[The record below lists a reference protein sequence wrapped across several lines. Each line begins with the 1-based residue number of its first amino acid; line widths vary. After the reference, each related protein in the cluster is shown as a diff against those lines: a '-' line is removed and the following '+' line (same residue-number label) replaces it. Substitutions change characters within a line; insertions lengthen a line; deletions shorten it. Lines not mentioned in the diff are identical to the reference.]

1 MSILIFTLIVDN
13 LLYALLFGGA
23 QAKVLTSSF
32 GISLFII
39 VVVVSYASALYL
51 LSRFVSPIHRLFKT
65 HSSRFNWIY
74 KTLLIS
80 QYASG
85 GIIALVILQLILT
98 SHYYVGLLIA
108 IISISF
114 TLAAIILGLLSYRF
128 LSWLES
134 SNKNITVLLYGL
146 TFAVTAI
153 GIGVIVAVNSSVIL
167 SENPSQIG
175 GLQSV
180 LKVYASS
187 SHHRTRPRVLKR

>member
-51 LSRFVSPIHRLFKT
+51 LSRFVFPIHRLFKT

-74 KTLLIS
+74 KTLLIA

-108 IISISF
+108 AISISF

-128 LSWLES
+128 LSWYKS

-153 GIGVIVAVNSSVIL
+153 GIGVTL
-167 SENPSQIG
+167 P
-175 GLQSV
+175 
-180 LKVYASS
+180 K
-187 SHHRTRPRVLKR
+187 